1 MISTLTIA
9 FFGLVVLG
17 ALLSSAW
24 AMSLVTLMFPLEQS
38 LQASSGFFVSN
49 VTLVNLV
56 TGLST
61 LVALGWILF
70 RRPDELRNTLTFTL
84 VATVIL
90 YVWSAL
96 SLVWSPSQKLG
107 PQFVRG
113 GAPYILLFVIMAPI
127 LVRDIERLG
136 AYLRLLLYLGTV
148 VVTLMVFNPNLTYV
162 SGRVGVQIEGSVRTN
177 PLAIGELGGSLI
189 ILATLLRQGPVQ
201 WLMNVARIAAF
212 ASGGLLALESG
223 SRGQLI
229 FAIALA
235 LFLIPVSKQ
244 VKNVFQFIGTLALT
258 LMAVPVILWL
268 AKNFLSADVLY
279 RWSGRD
285 VEGGIAVRLQNWLD
299 LLIAWARSPTHWL
312 QGLGFNAFSVVTTA
326 GSKEEY
332 PHNLFVEVFAEEGLL
347 MFTLLVIV
355 TFRSF
360 RNGLWLFR
368 RFIANPVERASV
380 SALIGLSFYY
390 FLIANKQANLW
401 GNGMMFMFFC
411 VMSRLRRRTE
421 VEDTAMGYDASSSE
435 LQLEDEHAPEPGM
448 AEPVA
453 GGATR

>member
-1 MISTLTIA
+1 MIPLLTIA

-17 ALLSSAW
+17 ATLSSTW
-24 AMSLVTLMFPLEQS
+24 AMALIALMFPLEQS
-38 LQASSGFFVSN
+38 LQASSSFFVSN
-49 VTLVNLV
+49 VTFVNLV
-56 TGLST
+56 TGLCT
-61 LVALGWILF
+61 IAALTWILF
-70 RRPDELRNTLTFTL
+70 RRPDEFRNTVTFAL
-84 VATVIL
+84 VASFIL

-113 GAPYILLFVIMAPI
+113 GAPYILLFVVMAPI
-127 LVRDIERLG
+127 LIRDIERLG
-136 AYLRLLLYLGTV
+136 AFLRLMLYLGTV

-201 WLMNVARIAAF
+201 WLMNLVRIGAF

-229 FAIALA
+229 FAIVLG

-244 VKNVFQFIGTLALT
+244 VKNVFQFIGTLVLALIS
-258 LMAVPVILWL
+258 VPVILWL

-285 VEGGIAVRLQNWLD
+285 VEGGIAVRIQNWLD
-299 LLIAWARSPTHWL
+299 LLAAWARSPTHWL
-312 QGLGFNAFSVVTTA
+312 QGLGFNAFSVATTA

-332 PHNLFVEVFAEEGLL
+332 PHNIFVEVFAEEGLL
-347 MFTLLVIV
+347 MFSLLVLV
-355 TFRSF
+355 ALRSF
-360 RNGLWLFR
+360 RDGLWLFR
-368 RFIANPVERASV
+368 RFLAFPVERASV
-380 SALIGLSFYY
+380 SALIGLGAYY

-411 VMSRLRRRTE
+411 IIARVRARTE
-421 VEDTAMGYDASSSE
+421 AEDAEAGFDAWNSE
-435 LQLEDEHAPEPGM
+435 AEAEDPLEPQV

-453 GGATR
+453 GGAGR